1 MQFFQIHGALTSD
14 LIQEQHIDWLYA
26 AIESQSEK
34 QKKGINLVKKKSLWS
49 ENVAT
54 NSKII
59 DTLSLDN
66 TFISPFLDS
75 TDAVNKEV

>member
-34 QKKGINLVKKKSLWS
+34 QKGINLVKKSHF
-49 ENVAT
+49 EVRM
-54 NSKII
+54 
-59 DTLSLDN
+59 
-66 TFISPFLDS
+66 SPQIP
-75 TDAVNKEV
+75 K

>member
-34 QKKGINLVKKKSLWS
+34 RKRINLVKKSHF
-49 ENVAT
+49 EVRM
-54 NSKII
+54 
-59 DTLSLDN
+59 
-66 TFISPFLDS
+66 SPQIP
-75 TDAVNKEV
+75 K

>member
-34 QKKGINLVKKKSLWS
+34 RINLIKKSHF
-49 ENVAT
+49 EVRM
-54 NSKII
+54 
-59 DTLSLDN
+59 
-66 TFISPFLDS
+66 SPQIP
-75 TDAVNKEV
+75 N

>member
-34 QKKGINLVKKKSLWS
+34 QKRINLVKKKSLWS

-59 DTLSLDN
+59 DTLSLDS